1 MKKFLLAAI
10 LVVLST
16 SCATAQYSSG
26 YDNNDYD
33 YMVNVDDDLLLT
45 DRQWHTDDA
54 SILEANNNQ
63 YLVLRGGERYRH
75 TLGRLNVY
83 AYQNLWG
90 ETIVEYR
97 PYYYN
102 GSLGW
107 YVVGSLLNY
116 FIYPDGRW
124 CRFGYRPT
132 YYSYHYPVYRSR
144 CLNLF
149 HWHFWTGRHHH
160 HYRGHCYRPP
170 RRRSSV
176 HYHTDRRSYG
186 SRSSGVRS
194 RSDGYNN
201 RSSRSSQGHATVRIN
216 SDDNSTRRSSSTVNR
231 SRTSNRTN
239 SGTVRVS
246 RERNN
251 SSTRQTSGS
260 SSESS
265 RYQNSGSNRRSSS
278 VSTRSSS
285 SGRSSVSTRSSGNG
299 SSRSSTTR
307 SSGNSSRRR

>member
-26 YDNNDYD
+26 YDDSDYD
-33 YMVNVDDDLLLT
+33 YTINVDDDLLLT
-45 DRQWHTDDA
+45 DRQWHTDEA

-63 YLVLRGGERYRH
+63 YLVLRGGERYRY
-75 TLGRLNVY
+75 TLGRLNTV
-83 AYQNLWG
+83 AYQNIWG
-90 ETIVEYR
+90 ETIIEYR

-107 YVVGSLLNY
+107 YVIGSLLNY

-132 YYSYHYPVYRSR
+132 YYSYHYPVYHSR
-144 CLNLF
+144 CLNIF
-149 HWHFWTGRHHH
+149 HWHFWSGRHHH
-160 HYRGHCYRPP
+160 HYRGHCYKPP

-194 RSDGYNN
+194 RSDGYHNN
-201 RSSRSSQGHATVRIN
+201 RSSRSSQSRATVRIN
-216 SDDNSTRRSSSTVNR
+216 NNNNPTRRSSSTINS
-231 SRTSNRTN
+231 SRTTNRTN
-239 SGTVRVS
+239 SGTVKV
-246 RERNN
+246 
-251 SSTRQTSGS
+251 
-260 SSESS
+260 S

-299 SSRSSTTR
+299 SSRRSATR
-307 SSGNSSRRR
+307 SSENSSRRR